1 MFGGLRYI
9 VHLNVTQ
16 SRWLK
21 MGKRKQKKIFDK
33 EKSEYYGGDRKP
45 RAPAG
50 TVFKD
55 RSKYNRKE
63 KHRKDL
69 AE

>member
-1 MFGGLRYI
+1 
-9 VHLNVTQ
+9 
-16 SRWLK
+16 